1 MKVIKTVLTVL
12 LLGVCACALARK
24 ETLYNE
30 HYIGPDENQPWEEQA
45 VPMPAYPAGNEQWA
59 DVYISQTYQG
69 QPKLMLNSI
78 QINTDRTIHYILNQ
92 QSDQGINNLTA
103 EAIHCPTRR
112 MKVFGYGDDVNK
124 RWIQPRNSQWKVIGT
139 SLNQLDKVRSV
150 LYQTFCED
158 GLPRNQQELIKRIT
172 TRAMR

>member
-1 MKVIKTVLTVL
+1 MNIAKTMFATL
-12 LLGVCACALARK
+12 LLGVCALALARK

-30 HYIGPDENQPWEEQA
+30 HYIGPDENQAWEENA
-45 VPMPAYPAGNEQWA
+45 VPIPAYPAGNEQWA
-59 DVYISQTYQG
+59 NLYISQTYTG

-78 QINTDRTIHYILNQ
+78 HINTDHTIHYILNQ
-92 QSDQGINNLTA
+92 QSKQGINNLSA

-112 MKVFGYGDDVNK
+112 MKVFGFGDDVNK

-139 SLNQLDKVRSV
+139 TLNELDRVRSV

-158 GLPRNQQELIKRIT
+158 GLPRNQQELMQRIT